1 MKDETSP
8 PMIFLGIDC
17 GTQSTKTIAL
27 DWEGGHILASAH
39 QAYGFVPDLPAGA
52 MEQNPQ
58 DWIDAAEN
66 TITAVLAELGPR
78 KDEVRG
84 IGVSGQ
90 QHGLVVLDAHD
101 QVVRPAKLWCD
112 TSTTAQCDEITRH
125 FGGENGVIALVGNT
139 MRPGYTAPKILWLR
153 QNEPE
158 NWARTQT
165 ILLPH
170 DYLNFWLT
178 GVKRMEFGD
187 ASGTALLDVE
197 TREWSTKVVDFVAED
212 LPGKLPP
219 LSSSKKA
226 HGLLRT
232 ELRRKWGLSKSPEV
246 SAGGGDNMMAAIG
259 TGNIQ
264 PGVVTASLGTSGTLF
279 GFSTT
284 PVVDPKGEIAAFCD
298 STDNWMPL
306 VCTMNLTLVT
316 EHLRELFHWDYAA
329 LEKTISSVPA
339 GSDGLLMLPYLTGE
353 RTPDLPNG
361 SGVLHGLTLRN
372 FTTAHLTRAAVEGV
386 TIGLGYGLAR
396 FRDLGLPASEIRLT
410 GGGSNSA
417 VWCQI
422 CADVFGVSTV
432 CLQSGEGAGLGAAL
446 QAGWTWNK
454 ENGSDAQLHE
464 ITERLVKVDE
474 SSRTQPDPSATG
486 IYAEAL
492 ERTAR
497 IRQALHGAG
506 LL

>member
-1 MKDETSP
+1 
-8 PMIFLGIDC
+8 MIFLGIDC
-17 GTQSTKTIAL
+17 GTQSTKTLAL
-27 DWEGGHILASAH
+27 DWETGAVLATAH
-39 QAYGFVPDLPAGA
+39 ESYGLIPGLPPGA
-52 MEQNPQ
+52 MEQHPQ
-58 DWIDAAEN
+58 EWIAAAEK
-66 TITAVLAELGPR
+66 TVGAVLAELGPR

-90 QHGLVVLDAHD
+90 QHGLVLLDAD
-101 QVVRPAKLWCD
+101 DEVVRPAKLWCD
-112 TSTTAQCDEITRH
+112 TSTTSQCAEITRH

-139 MRPGYTAPKILWLR
+139 MRTGYTAPKILWMR

-165 ILLPH
+165 VLLPH

-178 GVKRMEFGD
+178 GTKRMEFGD

-197 TREWSTKVVDFVAED
+197 TRKWSPKVVDFVADD

-219 LSSSKKA
+219 LESSEKSL
-226 HGLLRT
+226 GLLRT
-232 ELRRKWGLSKSPEV
+232 ELCRKWGLQKPPSV

-259 TGNIQ
+259 TGNLQ

-279 GFSTT
+279 GFSPT
-284 PVVDPKGEIAAFCD
+284 PIVDPRGEIAAFCD

-316 EHLRELFHWDYAA
+316 EHLRSLFSWDYSA
-329 LEKTISSVPA
+329 LEAAIRSVPA

-353 RTPDLPNG
+353 RTPDLPHG
-361 SGVLHGLTLRN
+361 TGVLHGLTLSN
-372 FTTAHLTRAAVEGV
+372 FTPAHLARAAMESV
-386 TIGLGYGLAR
+386 TLGLGYGLAR
-396 FRDLGLPASEIRLT
+396 LRELGLQPREIRLT

-417 VWCQI
+417 VWRQM
-422 CADVFGVSTV
+422 CADIFNVSTV
-432 CLQSGEGAGLGAAL
+432 CLHGGEGAGFGAAL

-464 ITERLVKVDE
+464 IVERIVRVNE
-474 SSRTQPDPSATG
+474 ASRTQPDPATVTT
-486 IYAEAL
+486 YTEAL
-492 ERTAR
+492 EKTSRLR
-497 IRQALHGAG
+497 LALQKDG